1 MALTQGEIWH
11 NSLIHPKIGTD
22 VADVADVAW
31 QDPTYYIWLLD
42 ISGPAQEARDNWGVL
57 KEATV
62 ATVKFHGTLLWISIG
77 MDYDEWSCAHWN
89 LPTWIFLFWM
99 IFWIHQDVLDISR
112 FFAVYRSMPS
122 TAEFLSSIQA
132 VTEVADSF
140 VPGGLTWGVDGQSFE
155 KSMIPIAQPPVC
167 RPAIAVSLRASKHLQ
182 ARHGTR
188 ISEDEKT
195 LEKARTAE
203 AWLRSL
209 GCPDSWR
216 RFSMTTVCFYPSWLR
231 KKQIPT
237 EKHSITYHH
246 IMCWCALSRCSSTVT
261 YCDSGLWERAADHPR
276 AAESP
281 GATEER
287 RGIAWGEV
295 LRRGS
300 SMSMSVCP
308 A

>member
-1 MALTQGEIWH
+1 MCALEFTDLNFPVQDDFLDSSRCLRHFSFFCCVSKHAVDCWVSEF
-11 NSLIHPKIGTD
+11 HPGSD
-22 VADVADVAW
+22 RGG
-31 QDPTYYIWLLD
+31 WLLCAR
-42 ISGPAQEARDNWGVL
+42 GPDMGCGWPKFWEIHDSNSSASSLPSCYCCVPASLQASPSPARDEDFRRWEDLGKSSNCRGV
-57 KEATV
+57 A
-62 ATVKFHGTLLWISIG
+62 
-77 MDYDEWSCAHWN
+77 
-89 LPTWIFLFWM
+89 
-99 IFWIHQDVLDISR
+99 
-112 FFAVYRSMPS
+112 
-122 TAEFLSSIQA
+122 
-132 VTEVADSF
+132 
-140 VPGGLTWGVDGQSFE
+140 
-155 KSMIPIAQPPVC
+155 PV
-167 RPAIAVSLRASKHLQ
+167 
-182 ARHGTR
+182 
-188 ISEDEKT
+188 
-195 LEKARTAE
+195 
-203 AWLRSL
+203 L